1 MINNYIE
8 SIIDNHQKEF
18 GLYFSGTAREV
29 IHESINKGIYAFQLI
44 YHNYSQVPPF
54 HKMNRQVE
62 VNLGKNLIFKT
73 KDIKYL
79 DHKLCV
85 HEDQLNTWSQNK
97 MWSYDGG
104 QRYQWSEMETLIF
117 DPSVIRNIKIESIL

>member
-1 MINNYIE
+1 VINNYIE

-29 IHESINKGIYAFQLI
+29 IHESINKGIYAFNII
-44 YHNYSQVPPF
+44 YSELQSNDMRVT
-54 HKMNRQVE
+54 E
-62 VNLGKNLIFKT
+62 
-73 KDIKYL
+73 IKYL
-79 DHKLCV
+79 DHNLCV

-104 QRYQWSEMETLIF
+104 QRFQWTEMETLIF

>member
-1 MINNYIE
+1 VINNYIE

-62 VNLGKNLIFKT
+62 E
-73 KDIKYL
+73 IKKL

-117 DPSVIRNIKIESIL
+117 DPSLIRNIKIESIL

>member
-8 SIIDNHQKEF
+8 SIIDKHQKEF

-44 YHNYSQVPPF
+44 YHNY
-54 HKMNRQVE
+54 VE

-117 DPSVIRNIKIESIL
+117 NPSVIRNIKIESIL

>member
-54 HKMNRQVE
+54 HSRIRDLK
-62 VNLGKNLIFKT
+62 K
-73 KDIKYL
+73 L

-104 QRYQWSEMETLIF
+104 QRYQWSEKETLIF

>member
-18 GLYFSGTAREV
+18 GLYFSETAREV
-29 IHESINKGIYAFQLI
+29 IHESINKGIYAFNII
-44 YHNYSQVPPF
+44 YSLPRLTPLAFQSKRVT
-54 HKMNRQVE
+54 E
-62 VNLGKNLIFKT
+62 
-73 KDIKYL
+73 IKYL
-79 DHKLCV
+79 DYKLCV
-85 HEDQLNTWSQNK
+85 HEDILGSPDKNK

-104 QRYQWSEMETLIF
+104 KRFQWSEMETLFF

>member
-8 SIIDNHQKEF
+8 SVIDKHQKEF
-18 GLYFSGTAREV
+18 GVYFNRTTRTEIERYV
-29 IHESINKGIYAFQLI
+29 NKATYAFQLI
-44 YHNYSQVPPF
+44 YTSGGGSGNL
-54 HKMNRQVE
+54 
-62 VNLGKNLIFKT
+62 VNE
-73 KDIKYL
+73 IKFL
-79 DHKLCV
+79 DHNLCV
-85 HEDQLNTWSQNK
+85 HEDILGSPGRVGN

>member
-18 GLYFSGTAREV
+18 GLYFSVTSREV

-44 YHNYSQVPPF
+44 YNNYSQVPPF
-54 HKMNRQVE
+54 HKMNRRVE
-62 VNLGKNLIFKT
+62 E
-73 KDIKYL
+73 IKYL
-79 DHKLCV
+79 DHKLCIHEDIFV
-85 HEDQLNTWSQNK
+85 HEDILGCTDKNK

-104 QRYQWSEMETLIF
+104 QRFQWSEMETLIF